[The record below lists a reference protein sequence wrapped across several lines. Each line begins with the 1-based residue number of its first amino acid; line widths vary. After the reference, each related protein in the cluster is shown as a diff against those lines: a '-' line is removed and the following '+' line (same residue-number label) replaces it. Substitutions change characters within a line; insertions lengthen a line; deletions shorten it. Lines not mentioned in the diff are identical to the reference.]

1 MNWAD
6 PAIWARNPPK
16 VTLVLGGAR
25 SGKSRHAERL
35 VEAAGGGVYL
45 ATAEVRDAEMRARI
59 ELHQS
64 RRGDTWQTVEA
75 PFAIADIISST
86 DAPIL
91 VDCLTLWLS
100 NLMEEERD
108 ITAETD
114 TLINSFISAK
124 YPIVLVANEVGLG
137 IVPMN
142 ALARRFRD
150 EAGRLNQA
158 MAEIAGHVVFLA
170 AGLPLSFKDP
180 S

>member
-1 MNWAD
+1 M
-6 PAIWARNPPK
+6 
-16 VTLVLGGAR
+16 LGGAR

-35 VEAAGGGVYL
+35 LEAAGGGVYL

-59 ELHQS
+59 DLHQS
-64 RRGDTWQTVEA
+64 RRGDNWRTVEE
-75 PFAIADIISST
+75 PVAIADIIAKA

-100 NLMEEERD
+100 NLMEHERD
-108 ITAETD
+108 TAAETD
-114 TLINSFISAK
+114 ALINGFISAK
-124 YPIVLVANEVGLG
+124 HPIVLVANEVGLG

-150 EAGRLNQA
+150 ESGRLNQA

>member
-1 MNWAD
+1 MNWAE

-35 VEAAGGGVYL
+35 VEAQGGGIYL
-45 ATAEVRDAEMRARI
+45 ATAEVRDLEMRARI
-59 ELHQS
+59 DLHQS
-64 RRGDTWQTVEA
+64 RRGDSWRTVEE
-75 PFAIADIISST
+75 PLAIADIIAST
-86 DAPIL
+86 DAPVL
-91 VDCLTLWLS
+91 VDCMTLWLS
-100 NLMEEERD
+100 NLMEQERD
-108 ITAETD
+108 IATETD
-114 TLINSFISAK
+114 ALINGFTSAK
-124 YPIVLVANEVGLG
+124 HPIVLVANEVGLG